1 MTTSIDDNHGY
12 QILIS
17 NIKFGGKVLNSKIKD
32 RPTDAVLDVPE
43 GILRT
48 KSDKQKFEDTI
59 ESFAYNT
66 LSRKYGKE
74 VSYCQVWLPLE

>member
-17 NIKFGGKVLNSKIKD
+17 NIKFGGNILNSKIKD

-59 ESFAYNT
+59 ESFAYTT

-74 VSYCQVWLPLE
+74 VSYCQDWLPIE

>member
-1 MTTSIDDNHGY
+1 MTTNIDDNHGY

-17 NIKFGGKVLNSKIKD
+17 NIKFGGKVLNSNIKD
-32 RPTDAVLDVPE
+32 LPSDAVLDVPE

-48 KSDKQKFEDTI
+48 QTDKKKFEDAV

-74 VSYCQVWLPLE
+74 VSYCQVWLPLD

>member
-1 MTTSIDDNHGY
+1 MTTTIDEDHGY

-17 NIKFGGKVLNSKIKD
+17 NIKFGGNVLNSKIKD
-32 RPTDAVLDVPE
+32 RPSDAVLDVPE

-48 KSDKQKFEDTI
+48 RADKQKFEDNI

-66 LSRKYGKE
+66 LTRKYGKE
-74 VSYCQVWLPLE
+74 VSYSQVWLPMD